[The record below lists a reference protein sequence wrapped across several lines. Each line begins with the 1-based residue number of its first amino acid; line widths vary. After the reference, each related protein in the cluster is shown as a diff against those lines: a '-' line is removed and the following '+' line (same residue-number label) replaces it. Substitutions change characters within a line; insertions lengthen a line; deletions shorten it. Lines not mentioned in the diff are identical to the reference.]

1 MIQRRVY
8 LLHSSSILSPSMADI
23 ISLVVSHRGIQHQ
36 ISVSLGSTLA
46 DLRATLED
54 LTTVP
59 PSLQKLLYKNS
70 TKGPYDSETTLR
82 EAGLKEGTKIQMV
95 GSTLQELGGLQAKEA
110 EERKRDRILRERA
123 LKAPVKVRSTA
134 TASTSDHLYRF
145 HELIPLPNL
154 PNPDSALAVLRRL
167 ANDKAIRHVMQLHK
181 FSVGVL
187 TELNPRERPD
197 LLGLNTNR
205 GEEIKLR
212 IRTDSFDGFR
222 VYSEVRRTL
231 CHELAHNVFGPHDND
246 FKELNSQLNREV
258 AEFERAAAEGTHR
271 LQAGDMYEPE
281 SLENDA
287 LTSHI
292 LGGSS
297 RSPNS
302 FNPDSVEERRR
313 RMLEAALNRL
323 QKEEE
328 ELENSCGTAGPAETT

>member
-1 MIQRRVY
+1 
-8 LLHSSSILSPSMADI
+8 MADT
-23 ISLVVSHRGIQHQ
+23 ISLTVSHRGVQHRL
-36 ISVSLGSTLA
+36 SLLPDSTLA
-46 DLRATLED
+46 DLHATLEE

-70 TKGPYDSETTLR
+70 TKAPHDSGVTLQ
-82 EAGLKEGTKIQMV
+82 EAGLKEGTRVQMV

-134 TASTSDHLYRF
+134 SASTSDHQYRF
-145 HELIPLPNL
+145 HELIPLPHL
-154 PNPDSALAVLRRL
+154 PNPDSALTVLRRL
-167 ANDKAIRHVMQLHK
+167 ANDKAIRHVMQMHK
-181 FSVGVL
+181 FSVSVL
-187 TELNPRERPD
+187 TELDPKERPD

-205 GEEIKLR
+205 GEEIKVR
-212 IRTDSFDGFR
+212 IRTDSYDGFR

-258 AEFERAAAEGTHR
+258 AEFERAAVEGTHR
-271 LQAGDMYEPE
+271 LQGGDMYEPE
-281 SLENDA
+281 ALENAA
-287 LTSHI
+287 LTSHV
-292 LGGSS
+292 LGGRS
-297 RSPNS
+297 RTS
-302 FNPDSVEERRR
+302 FEPDSVEERRR

-328 ELENSCGTAGPAETT
+328 ELENSCGTAGPAEAT

>member
-1 MIQRRVY
+1 
-8 LLHSSSILSPSMADI
+8 MADT
-23 ISLVVSHRGIQHQ
+23 ISLVVSYRGVQHRL
-36 ISVSLGSTLA
+36 SVQEDSTLA
-46 DLRATLED
+46 DLHATLEE

-70 TKGPYDSETTLR
+70 TKGHDSETTLR
-82 EAGLKEGTKIQMV
+82 AAGLKNGTKVQMV

-110 EERKRDRILRERA
+110 EERKRERILRERA
-123 LKAPVKVRSTA
+123 LKAPAKVRSTA

-154 PNPDSALAVLRRL
+154 PNPDSALTVLTRL
-167 ANDKAIRHVMQLHK
+167 ANDKAIRHVMQMHK
-181 FSVGVL
+181 FSVSVL
-187 TELNPRERPD
+187 TELDPRERPD

-205 GEEIKLR
+205 GQEIKLR
-212 IRTDSFDGFR
+212 LRTDSYDGFR
-222 VYSEVRRTL
+222 VYSQVRRTL

-271 LQAGDMYEPE
+271 LQEGDMYEPDA
-281 SLENDA
+281 LENAA
-287 LTSHI
+287 LTSHV
-292 LGGSS
+292 LGGTS
-297 RSPNS
+297 RSRNS
-302 FNPDSVEERRR
+302 LPADSVEERRR